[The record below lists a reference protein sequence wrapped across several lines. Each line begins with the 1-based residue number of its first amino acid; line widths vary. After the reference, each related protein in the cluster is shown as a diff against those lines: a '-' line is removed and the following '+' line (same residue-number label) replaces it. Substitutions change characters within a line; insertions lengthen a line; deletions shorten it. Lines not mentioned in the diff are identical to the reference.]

1 MYLNAGN
8 YLKVH
13 RHINT
18 KIYYTYLMR
27 STQKITTFYLIENFT
42 KIVQKQLHQLVVLL
56 QSVQSSLLHYY
67 YIFIY
72 CSLPSSSL
80 NHSAPAAECRATLVQ
95 RRGAGSS
102 VEYPIRLIWT
112 SLPDI
117 ENGHKHQCRGK
128 QNIEAKEAA
137 GTGTT
142 VFWYQQRQQ
151 KR

>member
-1 MYLNAGN
+1 MLELLLARDVLYCKEYGVVETLHHETTSCRASSTPIGEKEILNN
-8 YLKVH
+8 MSVME
-13 RHINT
+13 RVNIT
-18 KIYYTYLMR
+18 RII
-27 STQKITTFYLIENFT
+27 STTTECTIISLT
-42 KIVQKQLHQLVVLL
+42 LL
-56 QSVQSSLLHYY
+56 LYF
-67 YIFIY
+67 YIF

-128 QNIEAKEAA
+128 
-137 GTGTT
+137 
-142 VFWYQQRQQ
+142 
-151 KR
+151 

>member
-1 MYLNAGN
+1 MLELLLARDVLYCKEYGVVETLHHETTSCRASSTPIGEKEILNMSVMERVN
-8 YLKVH
+8 ITRIISTTTECTIISL
-13 RHINT
+13 T
-18 KIYYTYLMR
+18 LLLYYTSY
-27 STQKITTFYLIENFT
+27 FF
-42 KIVQKQLHQLVVLL
+42 
-56 QSVQSSLLHYY
+56 
-67 YIFIY
+67 IFIY

-128 QNIEAKEAA
+128 
-137 GTGTT
+137 
-142 VFWYQQRQQ
+142 
-151 KR
+151 